1 MKWVL
6 VCSAVGC
13 ISTAVVL
20 APAATADAGSFLDE
34 LSINGALI
42 PGKTNAEVIAA
53 GNQTCSELRSGT
65 SVLDEMSVV
74 EQRYNFSQGTLF
86 VSASTTNLCP
96 DFAG

>member
-1 MKWVL
+1 MKSAL
-6 VCSAVGC
+6 VSAVVGC
-13 ISTAVVL
+13 ASAAVVL
-20 APAATADAGSFLDE
+20 APPAAADEGSFLDE
-34 LSINGALI
+34 LSINGALL
-42 PGKTNAEVIAA
+42 PGKTNAEIVAA

-74 EQRYNFSQGTLF
+74 EQRYDFSQGTLF